1 MIRLPFKN
9 TILSSI
15 LKKRINQI
23 RLVNKKPFETQKRNF
38 KYLINKGENTKFGSD
53 HFFQKIKNY
62 TDFSDKIPVRN
73 YEDLFPYIEEIRS
86 GGKIFYGQGKQN
98 YLLNHLEQQMLK
110 ANLFLLVKMLYIIA
124 IIKGAKIC

>member
-1 MIRLPFKN
+1 MTRLPFKN

-23 RLVNKKPFETQKRNF
+23 HLVNKKPFETQKRNF

-86 GGKIFYGQGKQN
+86 GGENILWPGETKLFAKS
-98 YLLNHLEQQMLK
+98 LLIQFFKFSIETFPSLPNETSL
-110 ANLFLLVKMLYIIA
+110 
-124 IIKGAKIC
+124 IK